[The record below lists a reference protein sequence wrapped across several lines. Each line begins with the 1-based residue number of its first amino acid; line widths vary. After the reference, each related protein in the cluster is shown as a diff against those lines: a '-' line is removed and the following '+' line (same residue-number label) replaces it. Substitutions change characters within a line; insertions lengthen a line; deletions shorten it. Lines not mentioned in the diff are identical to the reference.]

1 MKAAYYEGNKRIRI
15 GDGEQ
20 RAPGPDEVRLQV
32 SYCGICGTDLHV
44 FHGAMDHRVKMP
56 QVIGHEMSGFIAEI
70 GDRVKGLHVGE
81 AVVVRPLDACGEC
94 PACRAGHSHICHKLN
109 FIGIDSPGALQ
120 GSWTVPAD
128 TIHRLP
134 KGFDMQLGALIEP
147 LAVACHDVRLGAIEA
162 GEQVVVLGGGPIGL
176 LVGLVARSKGAEVVI
191 SEPQAF
197 RRGLSTEMGIAS
209 VDPTNEDLVAFVEK
223 KTGGAGADAVF
234 EVSGAKAGAE
244 VMTKILRT
252 RGRIVLV
259 AIFPNPTPVD
269 LFRFFWRE
277 LRLLGA
283 RVYEAQDFEEAIALA
298 DSGRLPLERL
308 ITTVEPLDNT
318 MGAFES
324 IATNPKA
331 MKVLIKC
338 SES

>member
-15 GDGEQ
+15 GDCEP
-20 RAPGPDEVRLQV
+20 RPPGPDEVRLQV

-44 FHGAMDHRVKMP
+44 FHGNMDHRVKMP
-56 QVIGHEMSGFIAEI
+56 QVIGHEMSGFIAET
-70 GDRVKGLHVGE
+70 GDRVKGLQVGE
-81 AVVVRPLDACGEC
+81 AVVVRPLDACGNC
-94 PACRAGHSHICHKLN
+94 PACRTGHSHICHNLN

-134 KGFDMQLGALIEP
+134 KGFEMRLGALIEP

-191 SEPQAF
+191 SEPQEF

-209 VDPTNEDLVAFVEK
+209 VDPTNEDLVAYVEER
-223 KTGGAGADAVF
+223 TDGAGADAAF

-252 RGRIVLV
+252 RGRIILV

-298 DSGRLPLERL
+298 DAGQLPLERL

-338 SES
+338 SEE